1 MMVKHS
7 HVVAA
12 GFAKLRIQCHMR
24 KIFNRKGILAPAAL
38 TCSLALTALAAPTST
53 QTDQVFVSKVSQGGA
68 YEVAASKFAEQ
79 HASMPDVKDQAITE
93 VHDHTLVGDEL
104 KRIATSAGISIAP
117 QLNPEFSER
126 LARLKASVGPGF
138 DAFYIEDMKSIHAN
152 DEKLFAQEA
161 VDGSTSFKT
170 FAHQTD
176 LIVKRHI
183 GALHG
188 TDQ

>member
-1 MMVKHS
+1 MTRNMILAAAFLTFALHS
-7 HVVAA
+7 LVA
-12 GFAKLRIQCHMR
+12 
-24 KIFNRKGILAPAAL
+24 APAAG
-38 TCSLALTALAAPTST
+38 
-53 QTDQVFVSKVSQGGA
+53 TDQAFVAKVSQGGA
-68 YEVAASKFAEQ
+68 YEVAASKFAVQ
-79 HASMPDVKDQAITE
+79 RAIMPDVKDQALTE

-104 KRIATSAGISIAP
+104 KRISASAGIQIVP
-117 QLNPEFSER
+117 QLNPEFAAR
-126 LARLKASVGPGF
+126 LAKLKSAVGPGF
-138 DAFYIEDMKSIHAN
+138 DAAYTDDMKSIHDK

-161 VDGSTSFKT
+161 IDGSDAFKT

>member
-1 MMVKHS
+1 MTRNM
-7 HVVAA
+7 
-12 GFAKLRIQCHMR
+12 
-24 KIFNRKGILAPAAL
+24 ILAAAFL
-38 TCSLALTALAAPTST
+38 PFALHSLVAAPTT
-53 QTDQVFVSKVSQGGA
+53 DTDQAFVAKVSQGGA
-68 YEVAASKFAEQ
+68 YEVAASKFAVQ
-79 HASMPDVKDQAITE
+79 HAIMPDVKDQALTE

-104 KRIATSAGISIAP
+104 KRISVSAGIQIVP
-117 QLNPEFSER
+117 QLNPEFSAR
-126 LARLKASVGPGF
+126 LAKLKSAVGPGF
-138 DAFYIEDMKSIHAN
+138 DAAYIDDMKSIHDK

-161 VDGSTSFKT
+161 IDGSDAFKT